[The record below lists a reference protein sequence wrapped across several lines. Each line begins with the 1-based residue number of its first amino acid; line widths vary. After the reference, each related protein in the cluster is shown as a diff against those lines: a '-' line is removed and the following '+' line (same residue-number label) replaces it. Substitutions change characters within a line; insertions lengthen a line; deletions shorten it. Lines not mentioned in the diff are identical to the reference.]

1 MKHLITLTILI
12 LLTSLNACQ
21 RPDYPQ
27 TLRQAES
34 VMNARPDSALH
45 LLQGMADS
53 IATLPEEAQMY
64 YHLLTIQAKDKQY
77 ITHTSDSLIN
87 CIVSFYE
94 NYGDKER
101 LMMAYFYQGSIYRD
115 MNDAPW
121 ALKAF
126 HQAIDA
132 GKKAKNLILLGQVYG

>member
-34 VMNARPDSALH
+34 VMNTRPDSALQ

-53 IATLPEEAQMY
+53 LTMLPEEAQM
-64 YHLLTIQAKDKQY
+64 
-77 ITHTSDSLIN
+77 
-87 CIVSFYE
+87 
-94 NYGDKER
+94 
-101 LMMAYFYQGSIYRD
+101 
-115 MNDAPW
+115 
-121 ALKAF
+121 
-126 HQAIDA
+126 
-132 GKKAKNLILLGQVYG
+132 